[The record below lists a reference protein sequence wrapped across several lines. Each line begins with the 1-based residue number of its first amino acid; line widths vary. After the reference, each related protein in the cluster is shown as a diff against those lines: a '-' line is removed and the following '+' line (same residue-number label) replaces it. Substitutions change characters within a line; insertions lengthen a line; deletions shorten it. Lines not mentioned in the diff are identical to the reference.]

1 MAVKLCPRCEAL
13 LAADAPQG
21 LCPAC
26 LLEQAVLR
34 RAASHD
40 PAETSAQAGR
50 FVPPTIEELGARFSQ
65 LEVLELLGQGGMGAV
80 YKVRQRMLDRV
91 VALKILPLEISRDP
105 TFAERFTREARA
117 LAKLTHPSIVTVYE
131 FGEMD
136 GLYYLLM
143 EFVDGVNLR
152 QAIQAESLGPAEA
165 LAVISQICGALQ
177 YAHDE
182 GVVHRDIKPENVLLD
197 TRGQVKIADF
207 GLAKLLGLSPIEVT
221 LTATHQVMGTF
232 HYMAPEQLE
241 RPLEVDHR
249 ADIYSL
255 GVVFYEL
262 LTGEL
267 PLGRYKLPS
276 EKRQLDVRLDSV
288 VLKTLE
294 REPKQRYQHVSE
306 LKTDVDHISSSDAVA
321 SSSSPLARRATTGR
335 LPRIPFSASTPGGLT
350 TAHGMVRSEEDH
362 ITLEFDVTDYTS
374 AMPWSTSSVKAGWC
388 EVSIGCEEIS
398 SIRLDK
404 VWFSGRLRIQTDSIR
419 AVAGIPGA
427 LRGCATLMIA
437 TQDFGTAEEFVRG
450 VGSRIAGHTQV
461 VGSARSVA
469 GGLTWNPGLFGFGSV
484 MVGLGIGMF
493 SAGVT
498 LGEHAYLWTG
508 IGVAMGGGCIGAAAF
523 MSDKLKQQQSRL
535 VGPAIGLLV
544 MAFTF
549 VLIGVPLLITGC
561 VLNRPELVWV
571 GFGVAIGGG
580 AFLAGAWREEPL
592 EKIDD
597 PVESVNSIPQKPPK
611 PTTSTLED
619 VDANHSRLNIPAIAM
634 CLTGAMD
641 CLAMLVVVG
650 LKIYVV
656 RVPSADPGMPGV
668 LELVIICGGSFFG
681 VGGIVGGINML
692 TSRSYAAAILGAL
705 CSSVPCGFTSFFSVP
720 FGIWALIVLNTPKT
734 RREFDL
740 AAELRTRQAFER
752 DDD

>member
-1 MAVKLCPRCEAL
+1 MTVNLCPRCEAL
-13 LAADAPQG
+13 LAADSPQG

-26 LLEQAVLR
+26 LLEQAVLEP
-34 RAASHD
+34 ASSSE

-50 FVPPTIEELGARFSQ
+50 FVPPTIQELGARFSQ

-80 YKVRQRMLDRV
+80 YKVRQRMLDRM
-91 VALKILPLEISRDP
+91 VALKILPSEISRDP

-117 LAKLTHPSIVTVYE
+117 LAKLTHPNIVTVYE

-152 QAIQAESLGPAEA
+152 QSIQAESLRPAEA

-276 EKRQLDVRLDSV
+276 EKRQLDVRLDNV

-306 LKTDVDHISSSDAVA
+306 LKTDVDHISSSDAA
-321 SSSSPLARRATTGR
+321 ALQNDPMPRLATPNR
-335 LPRIPFSASTPGGLT
+335 LPIVPFALIKGGMRL
-350 TAHGMVRSEEDH
+350 AHGVMRLEDGH
-362 ITLEFDVTDYTS
+362 VLLEFEVSEHATNYPFY
-374 AMPWSTSSVKAGWC
+374 AHFKAGLH
-388 EVSIGCEEIS
+388 EVSIDLKDVS
-398 SIRLDK
+398 AIRLEK
-404 VWFSGRLRIQTDSIR
+404 GWFSGKLQIQAESVRIVS
-419 AVAGIPGA
+419 GIPGA
-427 LRGCATLMIA
+427 DRGRATLGIA
-437 TQDFGTAEEFVRG
+437 AQDLDTAEEFVRAI
-450 VGSRIAGHTQV
+450 GSSIAGDAQV
-461 VGSARSVA
+461 VGSSHAAA
-469 GGLTWNPGLFGFGSV
+469 GGLKWNPGLLGFGIV
-484 MVGLGIGMF
+484 MVGLGLGML

-498 LGEHAYLWTG
+498 LGEYAYLWTG
-508 IGVAMGGGCIGAAAF
+508 IGVAIGGGCVGASAF

-535 VGPAIGLLV
+535 AEPAIGLLV
-544 MAFTF
+544 MAFVF
-549 VLIGVPLLITGC
+549 VLVGVPLLITGC
-561 VLNRPELVWV
+561 ILNRPELVWV
-571 GFGVAIGGG
+571 GFGIAIGGG
-580 AFLAGAWREEPL
+580 AFLAGTWQEESL
-592 EKIDD
+592 EKAE
-597 PVESVNSIPQKPPK
+597 ESTEPANSIPQKPPK
-611 PTTSTLED
+611 LATSTLEE
-619 VDANHSRLNIPAIAM
+619 VDANHSRLKIPAIAM
-634 CLTGAMD
+634 CVAGAID
-641 CLAMLVVVG
+641 LSAMLGAIG
-650 LKIYVV
+650 LALYVAGA
-656 RVPSADPGMPGV
+656 PSAGAGMPGV
-668 LELVIICGGSFFG
+668 LELVIICGGSLFG
-681 VGGIVGGINML
+681 VGSLVGGINML
-692 TSRSYAAAILGAL
+692 TRRSHTASILGAV
-705 CSSVPCGFTSFFSVP
+705 CSSIPCGLTTFFSVP
-720 FGIWALIVLNTPKT
+720 FGIWALIVLNTPEA
-734 RREFDL
+734 RREFEL
-740 AAELRTRQAFER
+740 AAETRAREAFER
-752 DDD
+752 DNY